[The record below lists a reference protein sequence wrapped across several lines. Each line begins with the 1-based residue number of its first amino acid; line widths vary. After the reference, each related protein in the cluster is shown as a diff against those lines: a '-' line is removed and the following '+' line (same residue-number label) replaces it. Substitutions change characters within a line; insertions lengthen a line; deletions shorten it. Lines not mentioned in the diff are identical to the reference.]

1 MLKEIKSQT
10 KDNKS
15 TIKKRT
21 SFTKTYTVYLDPL
34 FSIQY
39 QGLLA
44 LRERHTEQDTQS
56 IATTQNMMIRVHN
69 IVEFTAV
76 TFF

>member
-1 MLKEIKSQT
+1 M
-10 KDNKS
+10 
-15 TIKKRT
+15 
-21 SFTKTYTVYLDPL
+21 YLDPL